1 LGKGGALYRFLMS
14 APSTQPTPVS
24 RPGIVSRPRP
34 LSPHLQVYRLPLT
47 AVLSISHRI
56 TGVVLSVGLLAI
68 AALPPIAVWA
78 PEWFT
83 LFQPAF
89 DTWPARILLCLW
101 VYAICFHA
109 SHGVRHL
116 IWDSLHGLEKR
127 DLLRH
132 NLIEIGV
139 SILLAV
145 ATLSFLAGQGLT
157 GSSPL

>member
-1 LGKGGALYRFLMS
+1 
-14 APSTQPTPVS
+14 VS
-24 RPGIVSRPRP
+24 RPGIAPHPRP

-56 TGVVLSVGLLAI
+56 TGVVLSVGLLVI

-83 LFQPAF
+83 LFQPSL
-89 DTWPARILLCLW
+89 DSLPARIGLWLW
-101 VYAICFHA
+101 VYAIYFHA

-127 DLLRH
+127 DLLLH

-139 SILLAV
+139 SILLTV
-145 ATLSFLAGQGLT
+145 GTFTLMAGQSLT